1 MMIHPDP
8 FVEAPRKPVDRYR
21 ALAAPVLSQAEAA
34 DEGHGNIFPSYVNEE
49 KPNHLIW
56 FLNILNLPPP
66 SLRYSLEAL
75 AVANPG
81 PPRFETIDECVTEN
95 QRRAAAFGLADWD
108 GWPRCDDEE
117 VHELQEL
124 LLECNSAN
132 WDSTYLGASVV
143 SAVSMRELRL
153 RLLGGVLRF
162 ALAQKVGRPAWI
174 AASHPV
180 WCFGLGDYYWRDV
193 NFRVPDV
200 FRALL
205 QLAGITSAPGYL
217 ITYIQPVFSPVDGNF
232 RLQFRGI
239 CAGEKLRLFRQ
250 LRDILMQPRY
260 QVLLDAMLHDSA
272 DRMIT
277 SVTAISDI
285 RRQITHMMPP
295 VPTVQSRA
303 HTNGVIPAIPEPHFS
318 LYLAWAHLHRGYQM
332 GVTSGTR
339 FSACSPTYSMLRSS
353 PIMSPQDGIS
363 FSLIGDGAEE
373 F

>member
-1 MMIHPDP
+1 MMIHLDP
-8 FVEAPRKPVDRYR
+8 FVEIPGKLVDRNR
-21 ALAAPVLSQAEAA
+21 ALAVPVISQAEAA
-34 DEGHGNIFPSYVNEE
+34 NDGDDNIFPLYLKDE
-49 KPNHLIW
+49 KPNHWIW
-56 FLNILNLPPP
+56 LLNLLNLPPP
-66 SLRYSLEAL
+66 SPPYSLEAL

-81 PPRFETIDECVTEN
+81 SPSFETMDECVTEN
-95 QRRAAAFGLADWD
+95 QRRAAAFGLADWHE
-108 GWPRCDDEE
+108 WPRCYDEE
-117 VHELQEL
+117 VLQLQEL
-124 LLECNSAN
+124 LFECNSAD

-174 AASHPV
+174 AASHPA
-180 WCFGLGDYYWRDV
+180 WCFGLTDYYWNDV
-193 NFRVPDV
+193 DFRLPDL

-217 ITYIQPVFSPVDGNF
+217 ITYIHPVFSPLDETF
-232 RLQFRGI
+232 RFQFRGL

-250 LRDILMQPRY
+250 LRDTLMQPRCKAL
-260 QVLLDAMLHDSA
+260 VHAMLHDSA
-272 DRMIT
+272 DRMST
-277 SVTAISDI
+277 SVRVISDI

-303 HTNGVIPAIPEPHFS
+303 HTNGVIPAVPEPHFS
-318 LYLAWAHLHRGYQM
+318 LYLAWAHLHRGYPM

-339 FSACSPTYSMLRSS
+339 FSARSPTYSMLRSS
-353 PIMSPQDGIS
+353 PVMSPHGVS
-363 FSLIGDGAEE
+363 FSLIGDGGEE